1 MAKKEFR
8 PDDWKPKRQTR
19 SEPGCRGSGETW
31 ERAEDVVKR
40 IEALRVDIT
49 ADYKDWLG
57 VGFALAS
64 EFGESGRALYHRV
77 SVFYAGYKE
86 RETDKQYNSCLKS
99 NGNGVTIA
107 TFFELAKRAGV
118 SITKFEKA
126 DSRYYVRPK
135 KPIARSAKQ
144 LEQTDDEE
152 EEESMTIVRELKTDL
167 PPLLKTVVSYA
178 HSDAD
183 ADLLMLGTIA
193 VVSACMPHVSGV
205 YFTRKQYPNL
215 FLFVSAPAASGKGRL
230 GLCRRLVDPIHR
242 EKKTLSDQEWK
253 VYKTQMDAYRSSQMK
268 DGIEPPVEPPQR
280 MLIIPGNASATS
292 MFQILS
298 ENDERGLI
306 FETEGDTLAQT
317 FKTEHGN
324 YSDGFRKA
332 FEHEPISYVRRKN
345 REHVEVREPRLSA
358 VLSGT
363 PRQVSALIPDSEN
376 GLFSR
381 FLYYT
386 MPIESEWKDVF
397 ADSDDNNMDVQ
408 FQILGSKLLKLYHFL
423 EQTQDMKFKLTKE
436 QGIHFNVLFKG
447 ILEEYKLTYDHAMDS
462 YVKRLAAMTFRMA
475 MVLTVMR
482 MMEGPAYV
490 PVLECCDDDYM
501 TCVSVAQK
509 ILLHAEKVFVQ
520 LEPATAISIKNTIA
534 LEIVEGLP
542 ETFTRKQFIEACES
556 RGIREP
562 TAKRYIT
569 NLKQSETI
577 AKVACATFKRL
588 R

>member
-1 MAKKEFR
+1 MGKKAFNPGE
-8 PDDWKPKRQTR
+8 WKPKERAR
-19 SEPGCRGSGETW
+19 SEPVSSGSGDTW
-31 ERAEDVVKR
+31 ERVVEIVKR
-40 IEALRVDIT
+40 IEVARADI
-49 ADYKDWLG
+49 ASDYKDWLS

-64 EFGESGRALYHRV
+64 EFGESGRELYHRV

-86 RETDKQYNSCLKS
+86 RETDKQYSSCLKS
-99 NGNGVTIA
+99 HGHGVTIA
-107 TFFELAKRAGV
+107 TFFELAKKAGV
-118 SITKFEKA
+118 TITKLEKR
-126 DSRYYVRPK
+126 DNLRYVRRPS
-135 KPIARSAKQ
+135 PVVRSAQQ
-144 LEQTDDEE
+144 LEQTDEDEE
-152 EEESMTIVRELKTDL
+152 EKITIARELTTEL
-167 PPLLKTVVSYA
+167 PPLLKTVVSFA
-178 HSDAD
+178 NSDAD
-183 ADLLMLGTIA
+183 ADLLMLGTIT

-242 EKKTLSDQEWK
+242 EKKTQSDQEWK
-253 VYKTQMDAYRSSQMK
+253 IYKTQLDAYRSSQNK
-268 DGIEPPVEPPQR
+268 EGVEPPTEPPQR

-298 ENDERGLI
+298 ENNERGLI

-317 FKTEHGN
+317 FKSEHGN

-363 PRQVSALIPDSEN
+363 PRQVCSLIPDSEN

-381 FLYYT
+381 FIYYT

-397 ADSDDNNMDVQ
+397 ADSDSNVMDLQ
-408 FQILGSKLLKLYHFL
+408 FERMAAKLLKLYHFL
-423 EQTQDMKFKLTKE
+423 EQTQDMKFRFTKE
-436 QGIHFNVLFKG
+436 QSARFNEVFKG
-447 ILEEYKLTYDHAMDS
+447 LLDEYKVTYKNGMDS
-462 YVKRLAAMTFRMA
+462 YIKRLAAMTFRMA
-475 MVLTVMR
+475 MVLTVLR
-482 MMEGPAYV
+482 MAEGPAYV
-490 PVLECCDDDYM
+490 PVLECCDDDFM
-501 TCVSVAQK
+501 TSITIAQK

-520 LEPATAISIKNTIA
+520 LEPPEAISVKNSIA
-534 LEIVEGLP
+534 MEIVEDLA
-542 ETFTRKQFIEACES
+542 ETFTRKQFIEACEE

-569 NLKQSETI
+569 NLKQSGAI
-577 AKVACATFKRL
+577 AKQSPGTFKRL